1 MSAPPPSLAVLVSG
15 RGSNLQ
21 AILAAIREQRLP
33 ARVVAVIGDR
43 AAPARDLA
51 RAEGIPFL
59 SPGGDEELCA
69 ALRERGVQWVALAGY
84 LHRIGPRVLAA
95 YPNRVLN
102 IHPSLLPAFGGQGM
116 YGQRVHRAVLAAGV
130 RETGASVHIV
140 TEDYDQGPVLARER
154 VAVLPGDSP
163 ESLAARVLA
172 VEHRLYPDTLARL
185 VRGEL
190 RPPPWQS

>member
-1 MSAPPPSLAVLVSG
+1 MSAPLPLLAVLVSG
-15 RGSNLQ
+15 RGSNFQ
-21 AILAAIREQRLP
+21 AILAAIRERRLP
-33 ARVVAVIGDR
+33 ARVVVVIGDCR
-43 AAPARDLA
+43 APARELA
-51 RAEGIPFL
+51 REEGLPFL
-59 SPGGDEELCA
+59 SLSGDGEICT
-69 ALRERGVQWVALAGY
+69 ALQEYAVQWVILAGY

-95 YPNRVLN
+95 YPERVLN

-140 TEDYDQGPVLARER
+140 SEEYDQGPVLAQER
-154 VAVLPGDSP
+154 VMVLPEDSP
-163 ESLAARVLA
+163 ESLAARVLE

-190 RPPPWQS
+190 RPPSGQP